1 VGPDGFS
8 CPFARIDF
16 RVDGKCFVWFGAAA
30 NHCAIYGVLGD
41 QDKVALGSAA
51 NTIAATVKFNANNNV
66 ILHLILGSSGK
77 LSVLS
82 SLCG

>member
-1 VGPDGFS
+1 MALAVRLPASTFES
-8 CPFARIDF
+8 TARLH
-16 RVDGKCFVWFGAAA
+16 RFGAAA
-30 NHCAIYGVLGD
+30 NHCAIYGAVGD

-51 NTIAATVKFNANNNV
+51 KTIAATVKFNVNNNV